1 MCCYRRR
8 PGSDL
13 SESTIRWANL
23 ENTRFRN
30 ANLTKVA
37 LNGSGMSKELAEL
50 ESQSCWRGRTFEEA
64 TMTNADLSNV
74 RLPHATFSKA
84 DLTGSNVMQANLND
98 TSFAAAILTK
108 AGFALAEAPNSEF
121 HKADLRG
128 AHFYRTDITG
138 AHFKD
143 VETDDSTKW
152 PEDYPPPV
160 EPEGS

>member
-1 MCCYRRR
+1 
-8 PGSDL
+8 
-13 SESTIRWANL
+13 
-23 ENTRFRN
+23 
-30 ANLTKVA
+30 
-37 LNGSGMSKELAEL
+37 
-50 ESQSCWRGRTFEEA
+50 
-64 TMTNADLSNV
+64 
-74 RLPHATFSKA
+74 
-84 DLTGSNVMQANLND
+84 MQANLND

-160 EPEGS
+160 EHEHYTAVGTAGRRCARSRLNRRRHRRHAGHGEQARAGQLDT